1 MFLRRVFHTGWCA
14 LVLVG
19 AITGNTQAQGS
30 SRPIPGRFAVKF
42 KSGARIE
49 NVNQSLALGGSV
61 ERLSLLET
69 RSDLR
74 LAEEFTRWRCVS
86 LSDTGV
92 TADSVRKI
100 LGADNIE
107 IVEPE
112 YTIEFFEIPT
122 DSLFSY
128 QWYLRNAG
136 QEFPSVLRR
145 AGDFNDSLVMTSG
158 IPDAD
163 VNLES
168 VYQSPP
174 AEHTAVVIAIVDT
187 GVDPDHPDL
196 QGQFWR
202 NPDETAGNNIDDDHN
217 GFVDDT
223 LGYDVSGDI
232 LSINNPIPDNDPR
245 DSVGHGT
252 HIAGIIAAASNQFGI
267 AGIAPHAKIMA
278 VKIRPNATTS
288 VAAAGIVY
296 AVNAG
301 AKVINISWGTGY
313 RSLLVE
319 DALRIARRNG
329 VFVAIAAGNSGSND
343 RLYPAAGD
351 SAFSVGAGNANGQ
364 MATFSTFNPQ
374 VQLVAPGQDILSLRA
389 TGTDLY
395 AGANEPQVHVVD
407 SQYYLA
413 DGTSMA
419 APMVAGAAAL
429 ILAVR
434 PDLDLE
440 RLEDLLRF
448 GADDLLDPRSTG
460 ANLPGKDTISGYGYL
475 NIGNSLGLVS
485 GGGLEIVL
493 PLEKERVLDSVEVRI
508 APVGLYEGK
517 WELSWGHGV
526 SPTIWTSV
534 ADGQA
539 VPPDSLAIV
548 LRSGDLPSGP
558 VTLRLADSI
567 GNMTYRRFTF
577 VSGKT
582 VDVTSPRAGDTVTYF
597 VPITGSFF
605 GEDFDSTVVAYQ
617 DGGPPVRLGLS
628 TAECFDTTLLIWS
641 ASGIP
646 TGDYTLKVSGYFS
659 SGVIERTIPVVV
671 KAAFAAGW
679 PQTLA
684 GRSGLSPICADLD
697 HNGAKEIVV
706 ATSTGVEAF
715 RFDGTRL
722 PGFPALNFLDAR
734 CIPAIYDIDRD
745 NKEEIVVA
753 AIDGLHAVRL
763 NGSEPT
769 GWPIRLE
776 LTSSGYGYP
785 TPTITSFGYGSDT
798 VVTIIDN
805 HGLIR
810 AYRKN
815 GNPFLFSLGG
825 RYNSFSTGSAG
836 ASFFNGNSVTAAD
849 LNGDTK
855 TEVIA
860 TYSALVPGSGINIF
874 DGRTAQ
880 PAFGLPSA
888 SAVYGYGT
896 YGTVLADLNGDRLP
910 EIICVG
916 HGTDGVR
923 TVWVKTR
930 GVDDLPGWPRS
941 FPEIPGWRGNYP
953 MAADLDRDG
962 VPEILVTFFEFDIGV
977 LYVFRADGTPFI
989 DRPGVPPGEIFRA
1002 ATTLSSPTV
1011 ADLVGDEHPEIA
1023 LRGGHILPGAGTE
1036 MIYVLSYEGIP
1047 VPGWPIATPASPIDV
1062 FSTPFAPMV
1071 DDLDGDGKAEM
1082 ALISEPGVLYV
1093 WDFTSPFDSTQTFGK
1108 ILLDKRN
1115 GGVLPAI
1122 KIPTDV
1128 GDDELPLPD
1137 KVSLSQNYPN
1147 PFNPKTTIQF
1157 ELPSRQ
1163 VVRLDVYNL
1172 LGQKVR
1178 QLVNGNLA
1186 AGKYTATFDGTDLA
1200 SGAYFY
1206 RLQTGE
1212 RVETKKM
1219 LLLK

>member
-1 MFLRRVFHTGWCA
+1 MLLVCAVFENTH
-14 LVLVG
+14 
-19 AITGNTQAQGS
+19 AIGTS
-30 SRPIPGRFAVKF
+30 HPIPGRFAVKF
-42 KSGARIE
+42 RSGTRIE
-49 NVNQSLALGGSV
+49 YVSQSLALGGSV
-61 ERLSLLET
+61 ERLSFLEPRPEL
-69 RSDLR
+69 RS
-74 LAEEFTRWRCVS
+74 AVEFARWRSVS
-86 LSDTGV
+86 FTDTNL
-92 TADSVRKI
+92 TSDSVRQI

-128 QWYLRNAG
+128 QWYLLNTG

-145 AGDFNDSLVMTSG
+145 AGDLNDSLIMTSG
-158 IPDAD
+158 IPGAD
-163 VNLES
+163 VNLQPL
-168 VYQSPP
+168 YQTPP
-174 AEHTAVVIAIVDT
+174 AEHTAVVVAIVDT

-202 NPDETAGNNIDDDHN
+202 NPGEIAGNNIDDDHN

-232 LSINNPIPDNDPR
+232 LSINNPVPDNDPR

-252 HIAGIIAAASNQFGI
+252 HIAGIIAAARNQFGI
-267 AGIAPHAKIMA
+267 TGIAPHAKIMP

-296 AVNAG
+296 AVNSG

-319 DALRIARRNG
+319 DALRIARHNG

-364 MATFSTFNPQ
+364 MAIFSTFNPQ

-395 AGANEPQVHVVD
+395 SAANEPQVHIVD

-429 ILAVR
+429 LLAIR

-475 NIGNSLGLVS
+475 NIANSLNLVV
-485 GGGLEIVL
+485 GGGLEIVS
-493 PLEKERVLDSVEVRI
+493 PLEKERVLDSVFVTI
-508 APVGLYEGK
+508 ASVAQYLGS
-517 WELSWGHGV
+517 WELSWGKGIAP
-526 SPTIWTSV
+526 SSWTSI
-534 ADGQA
+534 ASG
-539 VPPDSLAIV
+539 PTLPSDSLAVV
-548 LRSGDLPSGP
+548 LGSISLATGP
-558 VTLRLADSI
+558 ISLRLTDSL
-567 GNMTYRRFTF
+567 GNQTFRRFTF

-582 VDVTSPRAGDTVTYF
+582 VDVTSPLAGDTVTYF
-597 VPITGSFF
+597 VPIKGSFF
-605 GEDFDSTVVAYQ
+605 GEDFDSTVVSFQ
-617 DGGPPVRLGLS
+617 DGGAPVRLGMS

-646 TGDYTLKVSGYFS
+646 AGDYMLRISGYFA

-684 GRSGLSPICADLD
+684 GRSGLTPICADLD
-697 HNGAKEIVV
+697 HDGTKEIVV
-706 ATSTGVEAF
+706 ATATGVEAF
-715 RFDGTRL
+715 HADGTRL
-722 PGFPALNFLDAR
+722 PGYPALHFLDAR
-734 CIPAIYDIDRD
+734 CIPAIYDMDRD
-745 NKEEIVVA
+745 QKDEIIVS
-753 AIDGLHAVRL
+753 AIDGIHALRI
-763 NGSEPT
+763 NGAEPN
-769 GWPIRLE
+769 GWPIRVD

-805 HGLIR
+805 QGLIR

-815 GNPFLFSLGG
+815 GDPYLFSMGG
-825 RYNSFSTGSAG
+825 KYTNFSTGAAG

-888 SAVYGYGT
+888 SVVYGYGT

-953 MAADLDRDG
+953 MVADLDRDG
-962 VPEILVTFFEFDIGV
+962 IPEILVTFFEFDIGV

-989 DRPGVPPGEIFRA
+989 DRPGVPAGEIFRSA
-1002 ATTLSSPTV
+1002 STLSSPTV
-1011 ADLVGDEHPEIA
+1011 ADLVGDNHPEVA
-1023 LRGGHILPGAGTE
+1023 LRGGHILPGAGSE
-1036 MIYVLSYEGIP
+1036 MIYILSYEGIP
-1047 VPGWPIATPASPIDV
+1047 VPGWPIATPAQPIDV

-1093 WDFTSPFDSTQTFGK
+1093 WNFTSPFDSTQTFGK

-1128 GDDELPLPD
+1128 GDDDPPLPD
-1137 KVSLSQNYPN
+1137 RISLSQNYPN
-1147 PFNPKTTIQF
+1147 PFNPRTTIQF

-1163 VVRLDVYNL
+1163 TVRLDVFNL
-1172 LGQKVR
+1172 LGQRVR

-1186 AGKYTATFDGTDLA
+1186 AGRYTATFDGSDLA

-1206 RLQTGE
+1206 RLHTGDF
-1212 RVETKKM
+1212 VETKKM